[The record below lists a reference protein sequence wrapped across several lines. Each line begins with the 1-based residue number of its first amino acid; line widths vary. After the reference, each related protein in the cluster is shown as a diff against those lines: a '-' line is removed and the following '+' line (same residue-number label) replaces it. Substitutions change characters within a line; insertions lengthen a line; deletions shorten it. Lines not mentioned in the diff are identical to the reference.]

1 MISSSFFICSDS
13 WTSSYLAEIFPRR
26 SRTSQIGL
34 AAIAVAYV
42 AAILRYDF
50 YIEWAVSSYELQ

>member
-1 MISSSFFICSDS
+1 MISSSFFICGDS
-13 WTSSYLAEIFPRR
+13 WTSSYLAELFRAEAG
-26 SRTSQIGL
+26 TSQIGL

-50 YIEWAVSSYELQ
+50 YIVWAVSSAG